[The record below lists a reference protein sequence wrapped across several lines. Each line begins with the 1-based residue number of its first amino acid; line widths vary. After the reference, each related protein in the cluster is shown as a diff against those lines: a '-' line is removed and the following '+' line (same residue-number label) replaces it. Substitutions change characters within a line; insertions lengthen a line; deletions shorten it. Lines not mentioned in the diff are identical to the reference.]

1 MENTATA
8 LPLLDLF
15 GEQVIIQRRSFERRP
30 RRKAS
35 HARVFQL
42 GFLDILEMS
51 DAELEALRTR
61 DEITDDYVEWM
72 REYLLKITLRQIIHP
87 QLSEQNWREAM
98 DWVLSDEVHPFSFR
112 VCCEAMMCDFE
123 DVRATTLKIA
133 AKELVKDGLK

>member
-35 HARVFQL
+35 HARVFPL
-42 GFLDILEMS
+42 AFLDILEMS
-51 DAELEALRTR
+51 DAALEALRTR

-87 QLSEQNWREAM
+87 QVSEKNWREAM
-98 DWVLSDEVHPFSFR
+98 DRSEEHTSELQSLMRTSSAAFSLNK
-112 VCCEAMMCDFE
+112 
-123 DVRATTLKIA
+123 T
-133 AKELVKDGLK
+133 

>member
-1 MENTATA
+1 
-8 LPLLDLF
+8 
-15 GEQVIIQRRSFERRP
+15 
-30 RRKAS
+30 
-35 HARVFQL
+35 
-42 GFLDILEMS
+42 MS
-51 DAELEALRTR
+51 DAELEALRAR

-87 QLSEQNWREAM
+87 QVSEQNWREAM

-133 AKELVKDGLK
+133 AKELFK

>member
-1 MENTATA
+1 MENAATA

-133 AKELVKDGLK
+133 AKELVK